1 MATRPL
7 STINLDD
14 LEKFA
19 KLLHEIEPLVD
30 KLIAAAAVLPQVLAA
45 ADKSVAVLPIEER
58 FIRAGDVA
66 KFLCI
71 SQAAITKLV
80 KAQLLTP
87 YYTPNSSRRKFSLN
101 EVKTLAKAEP
111 WRIEE

>member
-1 MATRPL
+1 MPSRQL
-7 STINLDD
+7 NTINLGD

-19 KLLHEIEPLVD
+19 KLLHDIEPLVD

-45 ADKSVAVLPIEER
+45 ADKSVAVLPIEDR
-58 FIRAGDVA
+58 FIRSGDVA

-71 SQAAITKLV
+71 SQADITKLV
-80 KAQLLTP
+80 KAKLLTP
-87 YYTPNSSRRKFSLN
+87 YYTPNSSHRKFSLN

-111 WRIEE
+111 WEVGE

>member
-1 MATRPL
+1 MATRAL
-7 STINLDD
+7 NTINLDD

-19 KLLHEIEPLVD
+19 KLLHETEPLVD
-30 KLIAAAAVLPQVLAA
+30 KLLAAAAVLPQVLAA

-58 FIRAGDVA
+58 YIRSGDVA

-71 SQAAITKLV
+71 SQADITKLV
-80 KAQLLTP
+80 NAKLLTP
-87 YYTPNSSRRKFSLN
+87 YYTPNSSHRKFSLN

-111 WRIEE
+111 WEVES